1 MARILIE
8 KADGGDCLRLRAI
21 VVRPSS
27 SPRDLAKRAS
37 LLRRDSVHGAFD
49 GTIRVDEEA
58 QVHPTEESIVPNVGY
73 VSEAAKIYGDRI
85 QFLVDRADKTAIEIA
100 KVRKQIRE
108 IDEKGT
114 TTRRFEV
121 RWQNGKITEE
131 WISYLEVF
139 E

>member
-1 MARILIE
+1 MIKVGSLVKYIPS
-8 KADGGDCLRLRAI
+8 
-21 VVRPSS
+21 PSS
-27 SPRDLAKRAS
+27 LFRWKTYI
-37 LLRRDSVHGAFD
+37 F
-49 GTIRVDEEA
+49 
-58 QVHPTEESIVPNVGY
+58 
-73 VSEAAKIYGDRI
+73 KYGNKAPGLI
-85 QFLVDRADKTAIEIA
+85 L
-100 KVRKQIRE
+100 RE